1 MVDPIP
7 SFLNKLRTHEKQC
20 RKGGYL
26 TAVDDD
32 DIQVNDDV
40 AKDLAGNVADMSA
53 SCRRHVVMSADYAKK
68 CVSARHNRG
77 HDTPWHT
84 QFVSIKA
91 DKFKSAQTYGYCT
104 YHTFFVFELKKKSRY
119 CKH

>member
-68 CVSARHNRG
+68 GMSPRHNKGKTRRR
-77 HDTPWHT
+77 HT
-84 QFVSIKA
+84 QFISITA
-91 DKFKSAQTYGYCT
+91 DKFKSAQTYGYRR
-104 YHTFFVFELKKKSRY
+104 YSTFFVFELKKQSRY